1 MELKVVELLINKY
14 LEGTSSIAEE
24 KQLKDYFS
32 SNEVASHLV
41 QYKPLFSYFKNQKEE
56 QFTKA
61 LPLQPRKQSYVKWI
75 GIAATVVFLLGVG
88 TYFYTTTSSDEVLGT
103 YSNPEEAFVE
113 TQKVLE
119 LLSEEVNHGVTSVSV
134 LKEYERTKKTIFK

>member
-14 LEGTSSIAEE
+14 LEGTSSVAEE

-61 LPLQPRKQSYVKWI
+61 LPLQPRKQLFVKWI
-75 GIAATVVFLLGVG
+75 GIAATIVVLLGLS
-88 TYFYTTTSSDEVLGT
+88 TYFYTTASSDEVLGT

-119 LLSEEVNHGVTSVSV
+119 LLSEEVNHGVTSVCV